1 MISGQS
7 GHIVIGNVF
16 YLADNATAAADGGVV
31 TIPANV
37 TVIAPG
43 AFAQC
48 AAAKELKF
56 EGGEEGEENITYIG
70 ARAFNGSGIEAA
82 DEDGF
87 IIVNGILAR
96 YTGRAETVVVPDEV
110 RIVAPYAFGRGV
122 KNIVF
127 RSNSQLIA
135 IEDNAFTNAV
145 DLEKIASRR
154 SLSIKPTPPWKVSAS
169 RALHLRMQTAPP
181 RRTTPSCSS
190 SKGLPR
196 TALRKPQTAPSHGST
211 TRAECKRRAQ
221 AMR

>member
-1 MISGQS
+1 MKE
-7 GHIVIGNVF
+7 
-16 YLADNATAAADGGVV
+16 L
-31 TIPANV
+31 
-37 TVIAPG
+37 
-43 AFAQC
+43 AFAGVEDKI
-48 AAAKELKF
+48 A
-56 EGGEEGEENITYIG
+56 YVG

-87 IIVNGILAR
+87 VIVNGILAR

-135 IEDNAFTNAV
+135 IEDNAFTNAA
-145 DLEKIASRR
+145 DLEKIAVYKTDATLEGLGISGF
-154 SLSIKPTPPWKVSAS
+154 SAS